1 MSTRAVE
8 VSIHATSPLF
18 GTGAGVAGFA
28 SSFAGSAAF
37 ASLAASA
44 AGLSAFA
51 AGLSCAMVAP
61 AKATHTITA
70 SQVNSRFIAFSLER
84 RRIGLAGADADYLLE
99 LEHENLAVA
108 DLAGVG
114 GFLDGL
120 DHLLEHLG
128 FHRRFDLHLRQEIHD
143 VLRASVEL
151 GVSLLAPETLH
162 LRHRDALHTDAG
174 ERLAHLI
181 ELERLDNRRN

>member
-1 MSTRAVE
+1 MRTSAVE

-18 GTGAGVAGFA
+18 GTGAGVAGFT
-28 SSFAGSAAF
+28 SSFAGSAAAF
-37 ASLAASA
+37 AASA

-128 FHRRFDLHLRQEIHD
+128 LHCRFDLHLRQEVHD
-143 VLRASVEL
+143 VLRAPVEL
-151 GVSLLAPETLH
+151 GVALLAPEALH

-174 ERLAHLI
+174 ERLAHLV